1 MTHSGWTIS
10 ERIVLVLRD
19 MFKTELERA
28 MADEANESKTQNQ
41 RQFANL
47 RKAWLSQ
54 MSRRLGKEEA
64 IRELALEIEEVL
76 ANLKSDRLEMLEAQ
90 LDEKSTKAGE
100 IIAKYDEMCDNF
112 NELEDQIRKEKDAWV
127 KSDQVAKR
135 WQIAREMAEATI
147 PIKSDIYDS
156 SDSIYNTQAIRS
168 RGMVLAAAMGMTCI
182 GGAPP
187 KPRQGVISSVTE
199 FRTPM
204 QSTSRSVPHENEDFN
219 IPV

>member
-28 MADEANESKTQNQ
+28 MADEADESKTQNQ

-76 ANLKSDRLEMLEAQ
+76 ANLKSDRLDVLEAQ
-90 LDEKSTKAGE
+90 LDEKSTNAGE
-100 IIAKYDEMCDNF
+100 IIAKYDRMCDQAS
-112 NELEDQIRKEKDAWV
+112 ELSDQIRKQKDAWV
-127 KSDQVAKR
+127 KSDPVAKQ
-135 WQIAREMAEATI
+135 WQIAREMAESTI
-147 PIKSDIYDS
+147 PFDYDS
-156 SDSIYNTQAIRS
+156 SLDSIYNTQAIRS

>member
-28 MADEANESKTQNQ
+28 MADEADESKTQNQ

-76 ANLKSDRLEMLEAQ
+76 ANLKSDRLDVLEAQ
-90 LDEKSTKAGE
+90 LDEKSTNAGE
-100 IIAKYDEMCDNF
+100 IIAKYDRMCDQAS
-112 NELEDQIRKEKDAWV
+112 ELSDQIRKQKEAWV
-127 KSDQVAKR
+127 KSDPVAKR
-135 WQIAREMAEATI
+135 WQIAREMAESTI
-147 PIKSDIYDS
+147 PFDYDS
-156 SDSIYNTQAIRS
+156 SLDSIYNTQAIRS
-168 RGMVLAAAMGMTCI
+168 RGMVLAAAMGMTCV
-182 GGAPP
+182 GGVPP